1 MKNKRLLKRKINY
14 ICSDLFAECIAAD
27 LYGGRKTEKEDVE
40 ALLTSILT
48 LHSNFISR
56 ISHPEPGMKPKKY
69 FQDLTED
76 FNKQSSEIIDQI
88 SNLGN

>member
-1 MKNKRLLKRKINY
+1 MKNKRFLKRRINY

-48 LHSNFISR
+48 VHSNFISR
-56 ISHPEPGMKPKKY
+56 ISHPEPGMKPQKY
-69 FQDLTED
+69 FQDLKED
-76 FNKQSSEIIDQI
+76 FNKQISEIIDQV